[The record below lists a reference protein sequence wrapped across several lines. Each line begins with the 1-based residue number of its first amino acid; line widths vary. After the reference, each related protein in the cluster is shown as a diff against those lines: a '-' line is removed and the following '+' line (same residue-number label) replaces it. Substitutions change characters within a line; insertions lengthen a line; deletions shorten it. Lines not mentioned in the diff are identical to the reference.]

1 MDTWINIGLFLTY
14 ILFTVAFVA
23 LIGFPLRY
31 TIQNFNNA
39 KKGLLA
45 MLAIVVILFLIYIVS
60 PADQGV
66 FYENAKIGPSESKM
80 IGAGLITTYA
90 LGAGAIPYLFYA
102 EVKKWF
108 EKS

>member
-45 MLAIVVILFLIYIVS
+45 MLGVVVILFLLYIVS

-66 FYENAKIGPSESKM
+66 FYENMGITPTQSKM

-90 LGAGAIPYLFYA
+90 LGAGAVIYLVFV

-108 EKS
+108 E

>member
-14 ILFTVAFVA
+14 ILFTVAFIA
-23 LIGFPLRY
+23 LIGFPIRY

-39 KKGLLA
+39 KKGLLS
-45 MLAIVVILFLIYIVS
+45 MLGIVVVLFLIYIVS

-66 FYENAKIGPSESKM
+66 FYENMGITPSQSKM

-90 LGAGAIPYLFYA
+90 LGAGAVIYLAFA
-102 EVKKWF
+102 EIKKWF
-108 EKS
+108 E